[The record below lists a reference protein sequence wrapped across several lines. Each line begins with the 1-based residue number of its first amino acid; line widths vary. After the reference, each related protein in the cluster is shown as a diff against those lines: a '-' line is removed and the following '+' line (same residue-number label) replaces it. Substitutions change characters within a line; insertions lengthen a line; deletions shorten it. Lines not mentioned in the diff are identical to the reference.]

1 MNALDY
7 PPPTTDNPQ
16 ILHALVI
23 ETSGRIGSVAIA
35 EDGVVVAEDSFEHGL
50 RHAAEMIPR
59 IDRLARAHGL
69 KPADFREIYV
79 SIGPGS
85 FTGLRIGV
93 TAAKTIS
100 FATGAAIAAVP
111 TVEVLAA
118 NAPAD
123 ALNVIVL
130 LDAKRGQIFTARL
143 ARDVVGEAWQMVEPA
158 HLDLLSAMLSRGP
171 QPVHLIGE
179 GIDYHR
185 QGIPADDS
193 GVILTSPEL
202 WRARATATARIG
214 WQMLRE
220 GHATD
225 TQRLTPLYI
234 RKPEAQEKA
243 EAAEGA
249 VGSAHPT

>member
-1 MNALDY
+1 
-7 PPPTTDNPQ
+7 
-16 ILHALVI
+16 LHGLVI
-23 ETSGRIGSVAIA
+23 ETSGRIGSVAVA
-35 EDGVVVAEDSFEHGL
+35 ESGVVVAEDSFEHGL

-59 IDRLARAHGL
+59 IDRLARERGL
-69 KPADFREIYV
+69 APADFREIYV

-111 TVEVLAA
+111 TMEVLAA

-130 LDAKRGQIFTARL
+130 LDAKRGQVFTARL
-143 ARDVVGEAWQMVEPA
+143 ARGSAAGEWQVIEQA
-158 HLDLLSAMLSRGP
+158 HLDSLASMVSRSP
-171 QPVHLIGE
+171 RPVHLIGE
-179 GIDYHR
+179 GIAYHQR
-185 QGIPADDS
+185 DIPTDDPT
-193 GVILTSPEL
+193 VIVTAPEL
-202 WRARATATARIG
+202 WRAQASATAKIG
-214 WQMLRE
+214 SRLLRE

-225 TQRLTPLYI
+225 AQRLTPLYI

-243 EAAEGA
+243 ENRSEPSPLYSGA
-249 VGSAHPT
+249 RAG